1 MSQPFPWP
9 PAASTGVGSLPG
21 ADPYAALRLVLDV
34 CPDLPFLPE
43 LPARGPGADLIGR
56 GASLLAGLPVDLQ
69 PSGWRLVDRPGRDLH
84 RTRDL
89 LARDLDALEEVAGDY
104 TGPLKVAAAGPWT
117 LAASIELTR
126 GDKALAD
133 PGARRD
139 VGEALAEG
147 LRQHVADLRRRLPG
161 ATVLLQLDE
170 PSLPM
175 VLAGHVPTASG
186 FDVLPAV
193 EESTAEAVL
202 RTALGATDAF
212 GILHCCAAG
221 APIRLLRRA
230 GADAVSL
237 DAAQLSPADDDAL
250 GEVIE
255 AGAGLLLGLVPTGA
269 PLSHPAATVAPVR
282 ALWRRLGFPADR
294 LPPTVVVTPACGLA
308 GVSPAYA
315 RAALTRCRE
324 AAHELAESP
333 AGG

>member
-1 MSQPFPWP
+1 M
-9 PAASTGVGSLPG
+9 AV
-21 ADPYAALRLVLDV
+21 
-34 CPDLPFLPE
+34 
-43 LPARGPGADLIGR
+43 
-56 GASLLAGLPVDLQ
+56 
-69 PSGWRLVDRPGRDLH
+69 
-84 RTRDL
+84 
-89 LARDLDALEEVAGDY
+89 
-104 TGPLKVAAAGPWT
+104 AGPWT
-117 LAASIELTR
+117 LAAHIELTR

-133 PGARRD
+133 PGARREI
-139 VGEALAEG
+139 GEALAEG
-147 LRQHVADLRRRLPG
+147 LRLHVADIRRRLTG

-193 EESTAEAVL
+193 EAAAAEAVL
-202 RTALGATDAF
+202 RMVLSATDAF

-230 GADAVSL
+230 GADALSL
-237 DAAQLSPADDDAL
+237 DAGQLSPADDDAL
-250 GEVIE
+250 GELIE
-255 AGAGLLLGLVPTGA
+255 DGAGLLLGLVPTSGA
-269 PLSHPAATVAPVR
+269 PLSHPAATVALVR
-282 ALWRRLGFPADR
+282 ALWRRLGFPADQ
-294 LPPTVVVTPACGLA
+294 LPSRVVVTPACGLA